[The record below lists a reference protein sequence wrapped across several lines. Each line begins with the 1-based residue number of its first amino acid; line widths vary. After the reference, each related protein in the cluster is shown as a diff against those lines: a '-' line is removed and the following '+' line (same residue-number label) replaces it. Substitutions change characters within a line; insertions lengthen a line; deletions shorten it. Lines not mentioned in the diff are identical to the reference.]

1 MATFILICRDKPDA
15 LHVRMATR
23 EAHLAWVGENMA
35 QVWCARG
42 RFWTTPAGW
51 RARSSSSKP
60 TAGAEVEA
68 FTAADPYAKA
78 GLFESVE
85 ILSWRQTVGAP

>member
-35 QVWCARG
+35 QVVR
-42 RFWTTPAGW
+42 AG
-51 RARSSSSKP
+51 P
-60 TAGAEVEA
+60 LLDDAGGMAGSLFILEADSRAEVEA